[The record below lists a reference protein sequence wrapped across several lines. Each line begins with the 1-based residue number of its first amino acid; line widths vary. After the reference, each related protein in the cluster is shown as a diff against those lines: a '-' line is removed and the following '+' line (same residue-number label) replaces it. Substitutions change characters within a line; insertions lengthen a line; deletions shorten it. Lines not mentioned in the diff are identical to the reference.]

1 MSSDPYSVLG
11 VPRTASDEEIKKA
24 YRSLSRKYHP
34 DANINNPDKEAAE
47 AKFKDVQQ
55 AYQTI
60 MDERENPGAQSSYG
74 DSYGGFGGFGGFGY
88 DPFGRSGR
96 KTDYEDDDSRYM
108 KAVVNYINSG
118 SYNEALNLLNS
129 IKGRDGMWYYY
140 SAVVNSGA
148 GNNIT
153 AMEHINAALS
163 FEPNNMRYM
172 QLKRQLESGESWY
185 AGRTETYGFPGAGAG
200 SCSKWCTYY
209 LICSLCS
216 GGGRFFCCV

>member
-1 MSSDPYSVLG
+1 
-11 VPRTASDEEIKKA
+11 
-24 YRSLSRKYHP
+24 
-34 DANINNPDKEAAE
+34 
-47 AKFKDVQQ
+47 
-55 AYQTI
+55 

-96 KTDYEDDDSRYM
+96 KTEYEDDDSRYM

-129 IKGRDGMWYYY
+129 IKRRDGMWYYY
-140 SAVVNSGA
+140 SAVANSGA

-185 AGRTETYGFPGAGAG
+185 AGRTETYGFPG
-200 SCSKWCTYY
+200 SRSRQLFKMVY
-209 LICSLCS
+209 LLSDMQPLFRRREIFLLCIMIRLTVS
-216 GGGRFFCCV
+216 MLMRMYIDEFRMKL

>member
-1 MSSDPYSVLG
+1 MYQKKCWKIHVIFLLLLSMLLLNACHMPAGSEK
-11 VPRTASDEEIKKA
+11 TEE
-24 YRSLSRKYHP
+24 
-34 DANINNPDKEAAE
+34 N
-47 AKFKDVQQ
+47 
-55 AYQTI
+55 I

-96 KTDYEDDDSRYM
+96 KTEYEDDDSRYM

-129 IKGRDGMWYYY
+129 IKRRDGMWYYY
-140 SAVVNSGA
+140 SAVANSGA

>member
-60 MDERENPGAQSSYG
+60 MDERENHGAQSSYG

-96 KTDYEDDDSRYM
+96 KTEYEDDDSRYM

-129 IKGRDGMWYYY
+129 IKRRDGMWYYY
-140 SAVVNSGA
+140 SAVANSGT

>member
-74 DSYGGFGGFGGFGY
+74 DSYGCLLY
-88 DPFGRSGR
+88 
-96 KTDYEDDDSRYM
+96 TSR
-108 KAVVNYINSG
+108 
-118 SYNEALNLLNS
+118 
-129 IKGRDGMWYYY
+129 
-140 SAVVNSGA
+140 
-148 GNNIT
+148 
-153 AMEHINAALS
+153 
-163 FEPNNMRYM
+163 
-172 QLKRQLESGESWY
+172 
-185 AGRTETYGFPGAGAG
+185 
-200 SCSKWCTYY
+200 
-209 LICSLCS
+209 
-216 GGGRFFCCV
+216 CV